1 MLELMSPLNHA
12 AVDGAAGQVTSERD
26 YEEMELEMTSKLQF
40 SCSERSVGG
49 LVVLGSVE
57 TNMSKVMEKSLIDD
71 GMESKQRV
79 RWKNKSELSVTE
91 WSEIGGAP
99 VTRQRQ
105 LQTLGHLLVLPTEKK
120 KEKDLKKA
128 KYMILIVKVKPV
140 PTCLIRASSPATHH
154 ERGGR
159 SCPHSLRMTCRHR
172 TGPWGSVQVR
182 DPHRFVRPVVSTLP
196 NTKQRQ

>member
-1 MLELMSPLNHA
+1 MSPLNHA

-99 VTRQRQ
+99 VTRQQ
-105 LQTLGHLLVLPTEKK
+105 
-120 KEKDLKKA
+120 
-128 KYMILIVKVKPV
+128 
-140 PTCLIRASSPATHH
+140 ATADAWTSA
-154 ERGGR
+154 GAAY
-159 SCPHSLRMTCRHR
+159 
-172 TGPWGSVQVR
+172 
-182 DPHRFVRPVVSTLP
+182 
-196 NTKQRQ
+196 